1 MNHCLNQSLMA
12 QNNASKKKVSNS
24 NNKDRKGDTSRT
36 SNEGR
41 KSASGGSTNT
51 NNRGNKKGA

>member
-1 MNHCLNQSLMA
+1 MA

-24 NNKDRKGDTSRT
+24 NNKDRKGDTGRT

-41 KSASGGSTNT
+41 KSASGGNANT
-51 NNRGNKKGA
+51 NNGGHRKGA

>member
-1 MNHCLNQSLMA
+1 MNHCLNKSLMA

-24 NNKDRKGDTSRT
+24 NNKDRKGDTGRT

-41 KSASGGSTNT
+41 KSASGGNANT
-51 NNRGNKKGA
+51 NNGGHRKGA